1 MKMNKLELA
10 HSYALLHMTIPQYK
24 DVDDLELVGWA
35 FDYAEAMLAENEK
48 RKDKSLPEVLEEWKL
63 DWSQAPDGA
72 NWWAMDESGRSFWF
86 AYEPYISS
94 EYPDEWIFNG
104 KNHGGIGHEYWK
116 SPNFNYQ
123 GDWKDSLRKRP

>member
-1 MKMNKLELA
+1 MNKLELA

-63 DWSQAPDGA
+63 DWSEAPEGA
-72 NWWAMDESGRSFWF
+72 
-86 AYEPYISS
+86 
-94 EYPDEWIFNG
+94 
-104 KNHGGIGHEYWK
+104 
-116 SPNFNYQ
+116 
-123 GDWKDSLRKRP
+123 

>member
-1 MKMNKLELA
+1 MNKLELA
-10 HSYALLHMTIPQYK
+10 HEYSKVLLTKFETITVDQIV
-24 DVDDLELVGWA
+24 DVSFSLAEL
-35 FDYAEAMLAENEK
+35 MLAENEK
-48 RKDKSLPEVLEEWKL
+48 RKDKSRPEVLDEWQP

>member
-1 MKMNKLELA
+1 MFNMLFYDLIKSIGSDDNLKNKVVDLKPLFKVMFEQGFI
-10 HSYALLHMTIPQYK
+10 SGSK
-24 DVDDLELVGWA
+24 DGV
-35 FDYAEAMLAENEK
+35 EK
-48 RKDKSLPEVLEEWKL
+48 YIESKEFKI

-72 NWWAMDESGRSFWF
+72 NWWAMDESGRSYWF

-94 EYPDEWIFNG
+94 EYPDEWIFHG
-104 KNHGGIGHEYWK
+104 KNHGGIGNEYWK

>member
-1 MKMNKLELA
+1 MNKLELA